1 MISRLER
8 TLQEAEGPM
17 THGMNPQAAKLL
29 QRLLFFE
36 KLQRKKKERKKENLS
51 IDKIQQITNI
61 VSQGRVS
68 QITWLRPG
76 FSKAIAETVRGN
88 PKGSKWKTLC

>member
-36 KLQRKKKERKKENLS
+36 KLQRKKKERKKISLLTKYN
-51 IDKIQQITNI
+51 K
-61 VSQGRVS
+61 
-68 QITWLRPG
+68 
-76 FSKAIAETVRGN
+76 
-88 PKGSKWKTLC
+88 